1 MQEEIE
7 KKTVNLAITT
17 TRMTVRTLIN
27 GLRTYISYRNHK
39 KMHDPYKHGKQT
51 VKQLIK
57 QGQGATSM
65 IISDESLK
73 TFERIAKRYGV
84 DYAVTKDKS
93 VDPPK
98 YIVFFKARDADAL
111 QLIVDEYGDRVLNNK
126 ARPSVLEKLEKLKEY
141 VRAHCRTDKIREKE
155 PVR

>member
-17 TRMTVRTLIN
+17 TRMSVRTLIN
-27 GLRTYISYRNHK
+27 GLRIYIGYRNHK

-65 IISDESLK
+65 VISDESIK

-84 DYAVTKDKS
+84 DYAITKDTS
-93 VDPPK
+93 IDPPN
-98 YIVFFKARDADAL
+98 YIVFFKAKDADAL
-111 QLIVDEYGDRVLNNK
+111 QFIVDEYGDRVLNEK
-126 ARPSVLEKLEKLKEY
+126 TRPSVLEKLEKLKEY
-141 VRAHCRTDKIREKE
+141 VRAHCKSEKIREKE